1 MGYFLD
7 RKIDIVRLVSFN
19 LANELIGMYDGTQC
33 QDFGWLSG
41 PAYGVMMH
49 C

>member
-19 LANELIGMYDGTQC
+19 LANELIGMYDGVKTL
-33 QDFGWLSG
+33 DGSAALHM
-41 PAYGVMMH
+41 A
-49 C
+49 